1 MDASY
6 TSDSDY
12 SSSSDTDYC
21 SSETDLPTSCD
32 ESDIEEPDKSKSASG
47 VSINITPI
55 FVKIERPSVVNLSYI
70 NC

>member
-12 SSSSDTDYC
+12 SSSSDTDYWL
-21 SSETDLPTSCD
+21 SETDLPTSCD

-55 FVKIERPSVVNLSYI
+55 GKIERTKRCHFILH
-70 NC
+70 